1 MTRYIDQG
9 YEFHDRPAGSPVAWR
24 VGVYGVVERD
34 NTVLMVDNI
43 VSAGPTLSLPGG
55 GINLDPEET
64 ILEASIR
71 EVHEETGYRFSPRPD
86 SLAFLDE
93 EFLRSPS
100 GKYLHIIAFVVRG
113 TVEDDPDPAWR
124 HDPTEIIAVTW
135 IDPTTL
141 TQTDVRRFHWKALVK
156 LGYISAIT

>member
-1 MTRYIDQG
+1 M
-9 YEFHDRPAGSPVAWR
+9 
-24 VGVYGVVERD
+24 YGVVERD

-55 GINLDPEET
+55 GVDLDAEET

-71 EVHEETGYRFSPRPD
+71 EVYEETGYRFSPDPD

-93 EFLRSPS
+93 KFLRSPS
-100 GKYLHIIAFVVRG
+100 GKFLHILAFVVQG
-113 TVEDDPDPAWR
+113 TVEEDPDPHWQS
-124 HDPTEIIAVTW
+124 DPTEIIAVKW

-141 TQTDVRRFHWKALVK
+141 IQTEVRRFHWNALIK
-156 LGYISAIT
+156 TGHITADHLGADSVTARNDEGM